1 MFYGERTHK
10 INEKGRVS
18 FPSKFRQKIDG
29 PIIITR
35 GDERCL
41 LAYPLEEWE
50 IYDQK
55 LRSIP
60 GSDKIAQAY
69 IRDIYSY
76 AEECI
81 VDNQGRINLPEK
93 LIEYAGFHE
102 NVVFIGKPGKIELWS
117 PENLEKHRET
127 MLADSEEVMAHM
139 ASLGI

>member
-1 MFYGERTHK
+1 MFYGERTHR
-10 INEKGRVS
+10 INQKGRVS
-18 FPSKFRQKIDG
+18 FPSKFRQKITG

-50 IYDQK
+50 LYDQK

-60 GSDKIAQAY
+60 SSDKIAQAY

-76 AEECI
+76 AEECV
-81 VDNQGRINLPEK
+81 VDAQGRINLPDK
-93 LIEYAGFHE
+93 LIEYAGFTGT
-102 NVVFIGKPGKIELWS
+102 VVFIGKPGKIELWS
-117 PENLEKHRET
+117 PENLEKHRSE
-127 MLADSEEVMAHM
+127 MLANSEDVMEHM